1 MLVKH
6 LFFSKKQT
14 NSNSIFCNRKKKS
27 ISMFKSGIRIFV
39 GLDGPLWKLKKK
51 ESKIKT
57 NFSKIKTNFLWIVI
71 TDSTLHVNFMY
82 IKISITEGNQVDP
95 SYACKDLFIWMRCMT
110 KRLTWVCFWTQLSS
124 FSVHIVNLALSRR
137 IIIIIGN
144 REIIFIFLRKKYC
157 AIPDVQFFT

>member
-1 MLVKH
+1 
-6 LFFSKKQT
+6 
-14 NSNSIFCNRKKKS
+14 
-27 ISMFKSGIRIFV
+27 MFKSGIRIFV
-39 GLDGPLWKLKKK
+39 GLDGPLWKLKKN
-51 ESKIKT
+51 ESKIKQIFCGSSLQIPHCMSILCT
-57 NFSKIKTNFLWIVI
+57 
-71 TDSTLHVNFMY
+71 Y

-95 SYACKDLFIWMRCMT
+95 SYACKDLFIWMRYMT

-144 REIIFIFLRKKYC
+144 REIIFIFLRRKYC